1 MISFVVETETKRGRT
16 YRSFQG
22 VSEDDFAEGTPESH
36 MKLFA
41 VQYCTEEAQQDAH
54 RMM

>member
-1 MISFVVETETKRGRT
+1 MINFVVEAETKRGRT

-22 VSEDDFAEGTPESH
+22 VSEDDFEKGIPEIH
-36 MKLFA
+36 MMLFA
-41 VQYCTEEAQQDAH
+41 IQIGTEEAQQDAH

>member
-1 MISFVVETETKRGRT
+1 MINFIVEAETKRGRT

-36 MKLFA
+36 MMLFA
-41 VQYCTEEAQQDAH
+41 IQMGTEEAQQDAH
-54 RMM
+54 MMM

>member
-1 MISFVVETETKRGRT
+1 MINFVVETETKSGRN

-41 VQYCTEEAQQDAH
+41 IQIGTEEAQQDAH
-54 RMM
+54 MMM